1 MARTYT
7 DAQKADAVAIYV
19 DTGNLHQAAR
29 TCGAAPNSV
38 KNWALAQGHD
48 PEVIAARAS
57 EKTAAATRARVED
70 MAARRAQLASD
81 LMGDVNRLRG
91 QLFAPCVERKV
102 VTLAGSKDEVGTWE
116 LVDIDRDQ
124 PTFTDQKAIMTTI
137 AIAVDKIQILTGE
150 ATERVEHRSVPER
163 TPEQEHELDTALRLV
178 RDRAA

>member
-19 DTGNLHQAAR
+19 EHGLAEAHRRTGIPKNTIRDWATNAGIDTAAIS
-29 TCGAAPNSV
+29 G
-38 KNWALAQGHD
+38 
-48 PEVIAARAS
+48 RAS
-57 EKTAAATRARVED
+57 EKTAAANEARVED

>member
-19 DTGNLHQAAR
+19 EHGLAEAHRRTGIPKPTLSSWVTPEERAQISERVTAKTRAA
-29 TCGAAPNSV
+29 N
-38 KNWALAQGHD
+38 
-48 PEVIAARAS
+48 E
-57 EKTAAATRARVED
+57 ARVED